1 MLLIKYAEIK
11 KQPLSVDILRKAILK
26 YDGEKVPDEIDL
38 ESARVAIS
46 KIFNKAI
53 KEHEWFKTFYSSYI
67 EYEYFEYS
75 IDLSLL
81 ELTIAGFELKSNF
94 FDKLH

>member
-1 MLLIKYAEIK
+1 MLLIRYAEIK
-11 KQPLSVDILRKAILK
+11 KQPLSVDLLRKAILK

-38 ESARVAIS
+38 ETARVAIS

-53 KEHEWFKTFYSSYI
+53 KEHEWFNTFYESYI
-67 EYEYFEYS
+67 EYESYEYS

-81 ELTIAGFELKSNF
+81 ELTISGFELESKF